1 MKTLPHKWTDSYR
14 KLPQSVKCA
23 CLWPHLTLAG
33 HISLQPPTLSPIPQ
47 IPRSPYKFPNSPM
60 RVPGSNNVYIS
71 PMKSTR
77 MSPGIMTPR
86 SRWVS
91 GHIVAFTSE
100 FEWKKGEQKQLMWFR
115 MILLFITHWFFS
127 LLLPPPAECWCPL
140 VNLSGYVLVCASHLK
155 IFTIFF
161 PPAKAFFSDLLCLV
175 LHFTC
180 SFPIGFRRSTR
191 WSTAATAPLR
201 DLWIWAPLQN
211 L

>member
-91 GHIVAFTSE
+91 SHIVAFTSE

-127 LLLPPPAECWCPL
+127 LLLPPPCRML
-140 VNLSGYVLVCASHLK
+140 VSIGESFGVCSRLCFSFEDFHN
-155 IFTIFF
+155 FFF
-161 PPAKAFFSDLLCLV
+161 PQQRLFFL
-175 LHFTC
+175 TC
-180 SFPIGFRRSTR
+180 SVLFCISP
-191 WSTAATAPLR
+191 AAFQSVSEDQPDGQQQRPL
-201 DLWIWAPLQN
+201 L
-211 L
+211 